1 MRTLSL
7 RAATLLG
14 VLLTVLVLLVVTLGA
29 SGFSDR
35 ILTAVI
41 NEEIRTLRT
50 AQATQ
55 SRDPDALEAAL
66 DIRRAELIDF
76 YDLNQ
81 AY

>member
-1 MRTLSL
+1 MALVRTLGL

-41 NEEIRTLRT
+41 NEEIRGLRT
-50 AQATQ
+50 SQATQ
-55 SRDPDALEAAL
+55 SRDPEAM
-66 DIRRAELIDF
+66 
-76 YDLNQ
+76 
-81 AY
+81 